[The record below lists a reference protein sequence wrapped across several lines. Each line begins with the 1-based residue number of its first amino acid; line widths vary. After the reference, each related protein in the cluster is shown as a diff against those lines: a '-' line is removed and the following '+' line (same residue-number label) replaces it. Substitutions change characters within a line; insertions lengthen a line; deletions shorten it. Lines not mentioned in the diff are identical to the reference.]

1 MSIANSVE
9 QLEYPES
16 DGLPMGETDTH
27 RRWMIRIDELL
38 SYRLREQRVYVGSN
52 LLVYYE
58 PGKPSRFVV
67 PDNFVVF
74 DCEPGERRVFK
85 IWEEERVPDVVFE
98 ITSQST
104 SQEDLVKKPLIYEAM
119 GVREYFLYDPTAS
132 YLKPALQGFRL
143 AEGRLV
149 LMEPSADEL
158 SCETL
163 GVNLRLSGYDLLLID
178 AVTGDR
184 LLTEAEANKVKAE
197 EEGVRAEEQRLRAE
211 EERLRAEE
219 ERLRADEERLRADEE
234 GLRADEEGL
243 RADEERL
250 RADEE
255 RLRADKEK
263 ERADFEHSRADAE
276 QFARL
281 AAERRVQDLE
291 NQLKRL
297 GEINGPN

>member
-1 MSIANSVE
+1 MSIANSIE

-27 RRWMIRIDELL
+27 RRWMIRIDKLL

-52 LLVYYE
+52 LLVYYV
-58 PGKPSRFVV
+58 PGQPSRFVV

-74 DCEPGERRVFK
+74 DCDPSDRRTFK
-85 IWEEERVPDVVFE
+85 IWEEGRVPDVVFE

-119 GVREYFLYDPTAS
+119 GVREYFLFDPTAS

-143 AEGRLV
+143 TEGRLV

-158 SCETL
+158 TCETL
-163 GVNLRLSGYDLLLID
+163 GVNLRLSGNDLLLID

-197 EEGVRAEEQRLRAE
+197 EEGVRAEEERLRADEQRLRADEQRLRAE
-211 EERLRAEE
+211 EERLRADQ
-219 ERLRADEERLRADEE
+219 ER
-234 GLRADEEGL
+234 
-243 RADEERL
+243 
-250 RADEE
+250 
-255 RLRADKEK
+255 
-263 ERADFEHSRADAE
+263 ERADFERDRADAE
-276 QFARL
+276 LSARL
-281 AAERRVQDLE
+281 TAERRIQDLE
-291 NQLKRL
+291 DQLKRL
-297 GEINGPN
+297 GERNRPN

>member
-27 RRWMIRIDELL
+27 RRWMIRIDKLL

-52 LLVYYE
+52 LLVYYV
-58 PGKPSRFVV
+58 PGQPSRFVV

-74 DCEPGERRVFK
+74 DCDPSDRRTFK
-85 IWEEERVPDVVFE
+85 IWEEGRVPDVVFE

-104 SQEDLVKKPLIYEAM
+104 SQEDLVKKPRIYEGM

-143 AEGRLV
+143 VEGRLV

-158 SCETL
+158 ICETL
-163 GVNLRLSGYDLLLID
+163 GVNLRLNGYDLLLID
-178 AVTGDR
+178 AVTGKL

-197 EEGVRAEEQRLRAE
+197 EARLRAE

-219 ERLRADEERLRADEE
+219 ERLRADEERLRAD
-234 GLRADEEGL
+234 
-243 RADEERL
+243 
-250 RADEE
+250 
-255 RLRADKEK
+255 KEK
-263 ERADFEHSRADAE
+263 ERADFEQSRADAE

>member
-1 MSIANSVE
+1 MSIANSIE

-52 LLVYYE
+52 LLVYYV
-58 PGKPSRFVV
+58 PGQPSRFVV

-74 DCEPGERRVFK
+74 DCEPGDRRTFK
-85 IWEEERVPDVVFE
+85 IWEEGRVPDVVFE

-149 LMEPSADEL
+149 LMETSADEL

-163 GVNLRLSGYDLLLID
+163 GVNLRLSGNDLLLID
-178 AVTGDR
+178 AVTGEC
-184 LLTEAEANKVKAE
+184 LMTEAEANKVTAKDE
-197 EEGVRAEEQRLRAE
+197 RIRAE

-219 ERLRADEERLRADEE
+219 DRLLAEQERM
-234 GLRADEEGL
+234 
-243 RADEERL
+243 
-250 RADEE
+250 
-255 RLRADKEK
+255 RADKERD
-263 ERADFEHSRADAE
+263 RADFERDRADAE
-276 QFARL
+276 LSARL

-291 NQLKRL
+291 DQLKRL
-297 GEINGPN
+297 GERNRPN

>member
-98 ITSQST
+98 VTSQST

-119 GVREYFLYDPTAS
+119 GVREYFLFDPTGS
-132 YLKPALQGFRL
+132 YLKPTLQGFRL
-143 AEGRLV
+143 VEGRLV

-158 SCETL
+158 ICETL
-163 GVNLRLSGYDLLLID
+163 GVNLRLSGNDLLFID
-178 AVTGDR
+178 SASGDS
-184 LLTEAEANKVKAE
+184 LLTESEANRVKAK
-197 EEGVRAEEQRLRAE
+197 EEGVRAE
-211 EERLRAEE
+211 
-219 ERLRADEERLRADEE
+219 
-234 GLRADEEGL
+234 
-243 RADEERL
+243 
-250 RADEE
+250 EE

>member
-1 MSIANSVE
+1 MSIANSIE

-27 RRWMIRIDELL
+27 RRWMIRIDKLL

-74 DCEPGERRVFK
+74 DCDPSDRRTFK
-85 IWEEERVPDVVFE
+85 IWEEGRVPDVVFE

-149 LMEPSADEL
+149 LIEPSADEL

-197 EEGVRAEEQRLRAE
+197 EEGVRAEEERLRAE

-219 ERLRADEERLRADEE
+219 ERLRADEERLRAE
-234 GLRADEEGL
+234 
-243 RADEERL
+243 EERL

-255 RLRADKEK
+255 RLRADEEK

>member
-38 SYRLREQRVYVGSN
+38 SYRLREQRAYVGSN

-98 ITSQST
+98 VTSQST

-119 GVREYFLYDPTAS
+119 GVREYFLFDPTGS
-132 YLKPALQGFRL
+132 YLKPTLQGFRL
-143 AEGRLV
+143 VEGRLV

-158 SCETL
+158 ICETL
-163 GVNLRLSGYDLLLID
+163 GVNLRLSGNDLLFID
-178 AVTGDR
+178 SVSGDR
-184 LLTEAEANKVKAE
+184 LLTESEANRVKAK
-197 EEGVRAEEQRLRAE
+197 EEGVRAE
-211 EERLRAEE
+211 
-219 ERLRADEERLRADEE
+219 
-234 GLRADEEGL
+234 
-243 RADEERL
+243 
-250 RADEE
+250 EE

>member
-38 SYRLREQRVYVGSN
+38 SYRLREQRAYVGSN
-52 LLVYYE
+52 LLVYYF
-58 PGKPSRFVV
+58 PGQLSRFVV

-85 IWEEERVPDVVFE
+85 IWEEKRVPDVVFE

-104 SQEDLVKKPLIYEAM
+104 SQEDLVKKPRIYEVM

-178 AVTGDR
+178 TVTGDL
-184 LLTEAEANKVKAE
+184 LLTEAEANKVKAKE
-197 EEGVRAEEQRLRAE
+197 ERLRAE

-219 ERLRADEERLRADEE
+219 ERLRAEEERLRAEE
-234 GLRADEEGL
+234 EKLRAEE
-243 RADEERL
+243 EK
-250 RADEE
+250 
-255 RLRADKEK
+255 LRADKEK

-281 AAERRVQDLE
+281 AAEQRVQDLE

>member
-1 MSIANSVE
+1 MSIANSIE

-143 AEGRLV
+143 AKGRLV
-149 LMEPSADEL
+149 LMEPSTDEL

-178 AVTGDR
+178 TVTGDL

-197 EEGVRAEEQRLRAE
+197 EEGVRAEAERLRADDERIRAEAERIRADDERIRAE

-219 ERLRADEERLRADEE
+219 QRLRADD
-234 GLRADEEGL
+234 
-243 RADEERL
+243 
-250 RADEE
+250 E

>member
-27 RRWMIRIDELL
+27 RRWMIRIDKLL

-52 LLVYYE
+52 LLVYYV
-58 PGKPSRFVV
+58 PGQPSRFVV

-74 DCEPGERRVFK
+74 DCDPSDRRTFK
-85 IWEEERVPDVVFE
+85 IWEEGRVPDVVFE
-98 ITSQST
+98 VTSQST
-104 SQEDLVKKPLIYEAM
+104 RQEDLVKKPLIYEAM
-119 GVREYFLYDPTAS
+119 GVREYFLFDPTAS

-143 AEGRLV
+143 TEGRLV

-158 SCETL
+158 ICETL
-163 GVNLRLSGYDLLLID
+163 GVNLRLSGNDLLFID
-178 AVTGDR
+178 SVSGDR
-184 LLTEAEANKVKAE
+184 LLTESEANRVKAK
-197 EEGVRAEEQRLRAE
+197 EEGVRAE
-211 EERLRAEE
+211 
-219 ERLRADEERLRADEE
+219 
-234 GLRADEEGL
+234 
-243 RADEERL
+243 
-250 RADEE
+250 EE

>member
-27 RRWMIRIDELL
+27 RRWMVRIDELL
-38 SYRLREQRVYVGSN
+38 SYLLREQRAYVGSN

-74 DCEPGERRVFK
+74 DCEPGERRVFN

-98 ITSQST
+98 VTSQST
-104 SQEDLVKKPLIYEAM
+104 RQEDLVKKPLIYEAM
-119 GVREYFLYDPTAS
+119 GVREYFLFDPTAS

-143 AEGRLV
+143 TEGRLV

-158 SCETL
+158 ICETL
-163 GVNLRLSGYDLLLID
+163 GVNLRLSGNDLLFID
-178 AVTGDR
+178 SVSGDR
-184 LLTEAEANKVKAE
+184 LLTESEANRVKAK
-197 EEGVRAEEQRLRAE
+197 EEGVRAE
-211 EERLRAEE
+211 
-219 ERLRADEERLRADEE
+219 
-234 GLRADEEGL
+234 
-243 RADEERL
+243 
-250 RADEE
+250 EE

>member
-52 LLVYYE
+52 LLVYYV
-58 PGKPSRFVV
+58 PSQPSRFVV

-104 SQEDLVKKPLIYEAM
+104 SQEDLVKKPLIYEGM
-119 GVREYFLYDPTAS
+119 GVREYFLFDPTAS

-158 SCETL
+158 ICETL
-163 GVNLRLSGYDLLLID
+163 GVNLRLSGYDLFLID
-178 AVTGDR
+178 TVTGEL

-197 EEGVRAEEQRLRAE
+197 EEGVRA
-211 EERLRAEE
+211 
-219 ERLRADEERLRADEE
+219 DEERLRAD
-234 GLRADEEGL
+234 D
-243 RADEERL
+243 
-250 RADEE
+250 E

-263 ERADFEHSRADAE
+263 ERADFEQSRADAE

>member
-1 MSIANSVE
+1 
-9 QLEYPES
+9 
-16 DGLPMGETDTH
+16 
-27 RRWMIRIDELL
+27 
-38 SYRLREQRVYVGSN
+38 
-52 LLVYYE
+52 VYYE

-85 IWEEERVPDVVFE
+85 IWEEKRVPDVVFE

-104 SQEDLVKKPLIYEAM
+104 SQEDLVKKPRIYEAM

-143 AEGRLV
+143 TEGRLV

-178 AVTGDR
+178 AVTGEL

-197 EEGVRAEEQRLRAE
+197 EEGVRAEEERLRAEEERLRAEEERLRAE

-219 ERLRADEERLRADEE
+219 ERLRADEERLRAEE
-234 GLRADEEGL
+234 ERLRAE
-243 RADEERL
+243 EERL